1 MGRNLPNFC
10 VFHAK
15 KYTNL
20 KKVHHRRCWRR
31 WLISAMKQAN
41 YSLYIQHINL
51 NLAHS
56 SKPTFYGASNRFVV
70 NFCWLGLFGGIWIY
84 GLNYSH
90 INRMFW
96 WRVLPLKCSMKG
108 DKTSHN
114 LRWPDFGSPSLPV
127 SISLLKTWT
136 LVYPFSK
143 VEKCLPRINVWLV
156 QQNFIF
162 FQQQFNLLW
171 YS

>member
-1 MGRNLPNFC
+1 MQCKKMSLVWSLRWRWVNHNIYNDLWLSL
-10 VFHAK
+10 AI

-96 WRVLPLKCSMKG
+96 WRVLPLKCSMKW

-114 LRWPDFGSPSLPV
+114 RQWPDFGSPSLPV
-127 SISLLKTWT
+127 SISLLKT
-136 LVYPFSK
+136 LV
-143 VEKCLPRINVWLV
+143 
-156 QQNFIF
+156 
-162 FQQQFNLLW
+162 
-171 YS
+171 